1 MTSIPVKE
9 LIWRVF
15 LKYSKYGNGPSIKTT
30 NSDRTKKYVKSI
42 QRQKRKDT
50 KFYNELKHFFHDE
63 YHIKEK
69 GIKYLAKEY
78 NMTNTQMRV
87 MLQFLGIGL
96 REGQNVVTERV
107 RKFRQQK
114 AFNEHKK
121 GIGCFDPDIRRKIE
135 DSNTRGV
142 QGYILNEST
151 QELVWL
157 RSTYEYIFAKW
168 LNKTKQKWDMDV
180 TYYKMGNSIYRPD
193 FFIYDETFTTLEKIV
208 EIKGYWDNNSNKAL
222 KLNEELSDVDV
233 SIIMDVERFIE
244 NGSTYEKELAEWK
257 ERRITKNG

>member
-15 LKYSKYGNGPSIKTT
+15 LKYSRYVNGPSIKTT
-30 NSDRTKKYVKSI
+30 NPDRTKKYVKSV

-50 KFYNELKHFFHDE
+50 KFYHELKQIFYDE
-63 YHIKEK
+63 YHTQEK
-69 GIKYLAKEY
+69 GIKMLAKEY
-78 NMTNTQMRV
+78 SMTDMQMRG
-87 MLQFLGIGL
+87 MLQFLEIDL
-96 REGQNVVTERV
+96 RKGQNVVTERV
-107 RKFRQQK
+107 RELRRQK
-114 AFNEHKK
+114 AFDEHKK
-121 GIGCFDPDIRRKIE
+121 GIGFFDPSIRRKIE
-135 DSNTRGV
+135 DSNARGV
-142 QGYILNEST
+142 QGYFLNEST

-168 LNKTKQKWDMDV
+168 LNRTKQKWDMEV
-180 TYYKMGNSIYRPD
+180 TYYKIGDSIYRPD

-233 SIIMDVERFIE
+233 SVIMDIERFIE
-244 NGSTYEKELAEWK
+244 NGSTYEKQLAEWK
-257 ERRITKNG
+257 ERRITTNG